1 MTIENTLPLA
11 ALFTLALL
19 PSASPP
25 TNAQA
30 PNTPA
35 PNNPAPNN
43 PAPAAPPATPAPP
56 ATGTVPADQK
66 PPQQKKHGFQIPKIG
81 IDLDSFMPSSGK
93 TRSRFGKSWG
103 GIGIGIGRPDRPSGT
118 GRISF
123 DFSSEYQ
130 HSGDHHAFAA
140 PIGVSYRRAFD
151 ADDLTRDKTFIPYY
165 GVSADLVAV
174 DLRSPQDNVH
184 SGFRLT
190 EGGSVLVGTTIGG
203 SGFAEGK
210 YTAVGKVKGF
220 GLSGIKLSIGVRF

>member
-1 MTIENTLPLA
+1 MTIGNNLPLA
-11 ALFTLALL
+11 TLFTLALL

-25 TNAQA
+25 TSAQA
-30 PNTPA
+30 S
-35 PNNPAPNN
+35 NNPAPNN
-43 PAPAAPPATPAPP
+43 PAPAAPPASMPAS
-56 ATGTVPADQK
+56 PADQK

-123 DFSSEYQ
+123 EFSSEYQ

-140 PIGVSYRRAFD
+140 PIGVSYRRAFN

-165 GVSADLVAV
+165 GISADLVAV

-210 YTAVGKVKGF
+210 YTAIGKVKGF
-220 GLSGIKLSIGVRF
+220 DLSGIKLSIGVRF